1 VELRLF
7 LNTPIIIIL
16 KRFCFL
22 LREDWKIFS
31 SPSEMYLRFF
41 FSFSQCA
48 ATAAAIAKVKKF
60 YETSFPRD
68 ELADSRSNYEVE
80 LECKM
85 LK

>member
-1 VELRLF
+1 LELRLF

-48 ATAAAIAKVKKF
+48 ATAAAIA
-60 YETSFPRD
+60 
-68 ELADSRSNYEVE
+68 EVNNFSTKRVFQE
-80 LECKM
+80 MNLPTPALIMKWN
-85 LK
+85 